1 MPRRTD
7 TDGNGDGIREGATM
21 RSKMLMSF
29 AAGIGLAAGSGC
41 QTYFAGQTLPSPRYL
56 DHYPQY
62 LQQDPAFPLQKELN
76 SMMDDGGAVRGP
88 AAAAPGTVLPAVG
101 AMGAPAPR

>member
-1 MPRRTD
+1 
-7 TDGNGDGIREGATM
+7 M
-21 RSKMLMSF
+21 RSKMLLGF

-62 LQQDPAFPLQKELN
+62 FQQDPAFPLQKELN
-76 SMMDDGGAVRGP
+76 SMLDDGGAVRGP
-88 AAAAPGTVLPAVG
+88 AAAAPAAVLGNASNPGTPTQ
-101 AMGAPAPR
+101 R